1 MPRYAE
7 LHCHSNFSFLDG
19 ASHPHDLARRA
30 VELGYEAL
38 AITDH
43 DGFYGAP
50 RFRIAAAGAG
60 LPTVYGV
67 EIGLPR
73 ASGTEKPV
81 ARCPLPVTGRAGSRG
96 TGNGQRETERP
107 RRGRTPPMHGSKPI
121 DLPPTD
127 HLVLLAPDP
136 RGYGAPSRPV
146 P

>member
-19 ASHPHDLARRA
+19 ASHPHDLVRRA

-43 DGFYGAP
+43 NGFYGAP
-50 RFRIAAAGAG
+50 RFRIVAAEAG

-81 ARCPLPVTGRAGSRG
+81 TSHQSPARTRRTGDWRLETGDSRP
-96 TGNGQRETERP
+96 Q
-107 RRGRTPPMHGSKPI
+107 RGR
-121 DLPPTD
+121 TD
-127 HLVLLAPDP
+127 HLVLLA
-136 RGYGAPSRPV
+136 
-146 P
+146 